1 VPLDVSI
8 RVQDLVADI
17 DALKKIRDDAEDL
30 TDDGYLQDARRL
42 LENLASEL
50 TITTSS
56 LPLATYPAALREA
69 GRLIKERHGIEAAL
83 LLSQAMGTIIVE
95 ERAVPLPL
103 IRAEA
108 MLSAVDSLLSVS
120 TANVEEVDLLLD
132 NADYQISFAEAL
144 GYGKK
149 DKEFKEL
156 HDAIKDLKKEVKD
169 KKTSARQSNNNLRN
183 KLNTFKTRISPK
195 TQTKKE

>member
-1 VPLDVSI
+1 
-8 RVQDLVADI
+8 
-17 DALKKIRDDAEDL
+17 
-30 TDDGYLQDARRL
+30 
-42 LENLASEL
+42 
-50 TITTSS
+50 
-56 LPLATYPAALREA
+56 
-69 GRLIKERHGIEAAL
+69 LIKERHGIEAAL

-156 HDAIKDLKKEVKD
+156 HDAIKVLKKEVKD